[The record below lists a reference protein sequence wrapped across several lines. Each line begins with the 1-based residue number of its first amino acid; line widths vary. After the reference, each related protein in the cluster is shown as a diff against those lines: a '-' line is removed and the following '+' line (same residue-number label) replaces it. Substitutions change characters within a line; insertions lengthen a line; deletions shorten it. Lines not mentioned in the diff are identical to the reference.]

1 MAKRVS
7 QDIKNKKSHSKK
19 TAKRLAIKHAML
31 AGRKSKKK
39 GKEKWQEEVGG
50 INPFVAVARSEVGY
64 CGFDSSFPR
73 DTIIFYTP

>member
-39 GKEKWQEEVGG
+39 GKKK
-50 INPFVAVARSEVGY
+50 
-64 CGFDSSFPR
+64 
-73 DTIIFYTP
+73 